1 MRLPQLVTAC
11 LFLSCTA
18 SANAADG
25 FTFSNPPGPYAVG
38 LKVIQQ
44 YDRARTY
51 KSEIDLA
58 TGEPVQGERAR
69 PVQTLVWYPAARG
82 GKPVTWRDYL
92 DTVPTEDAFTRSPAE
107 IKRMTDERIDGNAA
121 GHREALLRDIA
132 RPQLAVRDARPE
144 NAKFPVVI
152 YAPSYSAYAIEN
164 TDLCEL
170 LASHGYIV
178 LSSPSLGAHTR
189 SMTTDLEGVEAQAAD
204 IAFLIGYAATLPQ
217 ADTGKVAA
225 VGFSWGGLANV
236 FAAAKDARIKALV
249 SLDGSVRSFPKL
261 VDGGKD
267 AAPYVTPARVAL
279 PMLFVGSR
287 PRTMEALNRSENMR
301 TDYSFMNEMKYSDV
315 YIVSMLPMKHADF
328 SSYYLRIESDEGF
341 SAASDYSRDDINLQH
356 SWAARYTLHFL
367 DAYLKGDSAG
377 LAFINNTPAANGA
390 PAHTMVTDIR
400 RHKGS
405 VPPTQES
412 FVRRLAAAGFDQA
425 IPEYDRFAAQNPA
438 FKLGENEIFG
448 WGVELAQRTRPLQA
462 REIFRLGTHLYP
474 DKSFMFDGLGE
485 MQAKTGQTAEALASY
500 RRVLELDPKNADA
513 LRYVK
518 EHGTNALG
526 ASAPERGRSAP

>member
-1 MRLPQLVTAC
+1 MQFAKRVIAC
-11 LFLSCTA
+11 LFLSA
-18 SANAADG
+18 AGAAHPADG
-25 FTFSNPPGPYAVG
+25 FTFSVAPGPHAVG
-38 LKVIQQ
+38 FKVVQQ
-44 YDRARTY
+44 YDRARSY
-51 KSEIDLA
+51 KAEIDLA

-82 GKPVTWRDYL
+82 GKPVTYRDYL
-92 DTVPTEDAFTRSPAE
+92 DTVPSEDAFTRSPAD
-107 IKRMTDERIDGNAA
+107 IQRMTAERIDGNAA

-132 RPQLAVRDARPE
+132 RPQLAVRDVLPE
-144 NAKFPVVI
+144 NGKFPVVI

-189 SMTTDLEGVEAQAAD
+189 AMTTDIEGVEAQAAD
-204 IAFLIGYAATLPQ
+204 ISFLIGYAATLPQ
-217 ADTGKVAA
+217 ADSAKVAA

-236 FAAAKDARIKALV
+236 FAAAKDARIRALV
-249 SLDGSVRSFPKL
+249 SLDGSIRSFPKL

-279 PMLFVGSR
+279 PLLFVGSR

-301 TDYSFMNEMKYSDV
+301 TDYSFMNKMTYSDV
-315 YIVSMLPMKHADF
+315 YIVSMLPMKHPDFASYALRMMADKDF
-328 SSYYLRIESDEGF
+328 SDFG
-341 SAASDYSRDDINLQH
+341 DYSRDEVNLQH
-356 SWAARYTLHFL
+356 SWAARYTLRFL
-367 DAYLKGDSAG
+367 DAYLKGDSSG
-377 LAFINNTPAANGA
+377 LAFLNNTPSANQV
-390 PAHTMVTDIR
+390 PAHTMLTDIW

-412 FVRRLAAAGFDQA
+412 FVRSLAAAGFDKA
-425 IPEYDRFAAQNPA
+425 IPEYERFVAQNPA
-438 FKLGENEIFG
+438 FKLDEDALIG
-448 WGVELAQRTRPLQA
+448 WGVQLSQVGRPAQA
-462 REIFRLGTHLYP
+462 REIFRLGARLYP
-474 DKSFMFDGLGE
+474 NQSILHDGLGE
-485 MQAKTGQTAEALASY
+485 MQAKTGQAQEALASY

-518 EHGTNALG
+518 EHGAAAQG
-526 ASAPERGRSAP
+526 ASAP

>member
-1 MRLPQLVTAC
+1 MRLPKPVIAC
-11 LFLSCTA
+11 LFLTA
-18 SANAADG
+18 TAAHAADG
-25 FTFSNPPGPYAVG
+25 FTFSNPPGPHAVG
-38 LKVIQQ
+38 LKIVQQ
-44 YDRARTY
+44 YDRARQY
-51 KSEIDLA
+51 KTEIDLA
-58 TGEPVQGERAR
+58 TGEPAKGERAR
-69 PVQTLVWYPAARG
+69 PMQTLVWYPAARG
-82 GKPVTWRDYL
+82 GKPVTYRDYL
-92 DTVPTEDAFTRSPAE
+92 DTVPTEDEFTRSQADV
-107 IKRMTDERIDGNAA
+107 KRMTDERIDGNAA
-121 GHREALLRDIA
+121 GHRDALLRDIA

-144 NAKFPVVI
+144 AGSFPVVI

-189 SMTTDLEGVEAQAAD
+189 SMTTDIEGVEAQAAD
-204 IAFLIGYAATLPQ
+204 ISFLIGYAATLPQ

-249 SLDGSVRSFPKL
+249 SLDGSIRSFPKL
-261 VDGGKD
+261 VDGGKE
-267 AAPYVTPARVAL
+267 AAPYVTPARVAV

-328 SSYYLRIESDEGF
+328 ASYALRMMPDNEF
-341 SAASDYSRDDINLQH
+341 SNFGDYSRDEVNLQH
-356 SWAARYTLHFL
+356 SWAARYTLRFL
-367 DAYLKGDSAG
+367 DAYLKNDAAG
-377 LAFINNTPAANGA
+377 LAFVNNTPAANHA
-390 PAHTMVTDIR
+390 PVHTMVTDIR

-412 FVRRLAAAGFDQA
+412 LVRSLAAAGFDKA
-425 IPEYDRFAAQNPA
+425 IPEYERFLAQNPA
-438 FKLGENEIFG
+438 FKLDENALIG
-448 WGVELAQRTRPLQA
+448 WGVQLSRVGRPVQA
-462 REIFRLGTHLYP
+462 REIFRLGARLYP
-474 DKSFMFDGLGE
+474 NQSIMYDGLGE
-485 MQAKTGQTAEALASY
+485 MQAKTGQAQEALASY

-513 LRYVK
+513 IRYVK
-518 EHGTNALG
+518 EHGATAQSTSSL
-526 ASAPERGRSAP
+526 

>member
-1 MRLPQLVTAC
+1 MSTTAC
-11 LFLSCTA
+11 
-18 SANAADG
+18 AADG
-25 FTFSNPPGPYAVG
+25 FTFSIAPGPHAVG
-38 LKVIQQ
+38 VKVVQQ
-44 YDRARTY
+44 YDRSRQY
-51 KSEIDLA
+51 KTEIDLA
-58 TGEPVQGERAR
+58 TGEPAKGERAR

-82 GKPVTWRDYL
+82 GKPVTYRDYL
-92 DTVPTEDAFTRSPAE
+92 DTVPTEDEFTRSPAE
-107 IKRMTDERIDGNAA
+107 VRRMTDGRIDGNAA
-121 GHREALLRDIA
+121 GHRDALLRDIA

-144 NAKFPVVI
+144 GGKSDGKFPVVI

-178 LSSPSLGAHTR
+178 LSSPSLGAHAR

-204 IAFLIGYAATLPQ
+204 ISFLIGYAATLPQ

-249 SLDGSVRSFPKL
+249 SLDGSIRSFPKL

-279 PMLFVGSR
+279 PMLFIGSR
-287 PRTMEALNRSENMR
+287 PRTMEALNRSANMR

-328 SSYYLRIESDEGF
+328 ASYALRMMPDGEFSDFG
-341 SAASDYSRDDINLQH
+341 DYSRDEVNLQH
-356 SWAARYTLHFL
+356 SWAARYTLRFL

-377 LAFINNTPAANGA
+377 LAFVNNTPAANHA

-400 RHKGS
+400 RHKDG
-405 VPPTQES
+405 VPPTQENL
-412 FVRRLAAAGFDQA
+412 VRRLAASGFDKA
-425 IPEYDRFAAQNPA
+425 IPEYERFVAQNPA
-438 FKLGENEIFG
+438 FKLGVDELVG
-448 WGVELAQRTRPLQA
+448 WGVQLAQAERPAQA
-462 REIFRLGTHLYP
+462 REIFRLGAHLYP
-474 DKSFMFDGLGE
+474 EESILFDGLGE
-485 MQAKTGQTAEALASY
+485 MQAKTGQAQDALASY

-513 LRYVK
+513 IRYVK
-518 EHGTNALG
+518 EHGGAG
-526 ASAPERGRSAP
+526 AKASAP

>member
-1 MRLPQLVTAC
+1 MRLPRLFIAC
-11 LFLSCTA
+11 LLLTCTA
-18 SANAADG
+18 AEAADG
-25 FTFSNPPGPYAVG
+25 FTFSTPPGPYTVG
-38 LKVIQQ
+38 LKVVQQ
-44 YDRARTY
+44 YDRARLY
-51 KSEIDLA
+51 KTGIDLA
-58 TGEPVQGERAR
+58 TGEPVKGERAR

-82 GKPVTWRDYL
+82 GKPVTWREYL
-92 DTVPTEDAFTRSPAE
+92 ETVPTEDEFTRSPAE

-144 NAKFPVVI
+144 GGKPDGKFPVVI
-152 YAPSYSAYAIEN
+152 YAPSFSSYAIEN

-204 IAFLIGYAATLPQ
+204 ISFLIGYAATLPQ

-267 AAPYVTPARVAL
+267 AAPYVTPARVAIYT
-279 PMLFVGSR
+279 S
-287 PRTMEALNRSENMR
+287 
-301 TDYSFMNEMKYSDV
+301 DSDV
-315 YIVSMLPMKHADF
+315 YIVSMLPMKHPDFASYALRMMPDSDF
-328 SSYYLRIESDEGF
+328 SDFG
-341 SAASDYSRDDINLQH
+341 DYSRDEVNLQH
-356 SWAARYTLHFL
+356 SWAARYTLRFL
-367 DAYLKGDSAG
+367 DAYLKGDAAG
-377 LAFINNTPAANGA
+377 LAFVNNTPAANKV
-390 PAHTMVTDIR
+390 PAHTMLTDIR

-425 IPEYDRFAAQNPA
+425 IPEYDRFVAQNPA
-438 FKLGENEIFG
+438 FKLGENEIIG
-448 WGVELAQRTRPLQA
+448 WGVQLSQVERPLQA
-462 REIFRLGTHLYP
+462 REIFRLGAHLYP
-474 DKSFMFDGLGE
+474 KVSTMYDGLGE
-485 MQAKTGQTAEALASY
+485 MQARTGQAADALASY

-513 LRYVK
+513 IRYVK
-518 EHGTNALG
+518 EHGTAGPG
-526 ASAPERGRSAP
+526 ASAP